1 MTRKDYV
8 LIATTIADV
17 EDHIK
22 TSQLY
27 TIEQRTMAL
36 MTTAKIAIQLG
47 EAFAKDNPN
56 FDEERFHKFIAN
68 Y

>member
-8 LIATTIADV
+8 LIATTIADT
-17 EDHIK
+17 EDYIK
-22 TSQLY
+22 TSELY

-36 MTTAKIAIQLG
+36 MTTAKIAYQLG

-56 FDEERFHKFIAN
+56 FDEERFHQFIVN